1 MFKPRQSEMAEEA
14 LAKTKRIGL
23 IGENAAA
30 DFLKTSGFRIRHR
43 NYTVGKSEID
53 LIAENSETYILCEV
67 KARIQ
72 EYGVPSRYGRPA
84 SAVTK
89 EKQRNLMQAAAAF
102 AARHRNEGKRFRFDV
117 IEVYLAKDETV
128 THVHHIPN
136 AFTR

>member
-1 MFKPRQSEMAEEA
+1 MKRNPTSEAAEA
-14 LAKTKRIGL
+14 LFKTKRIGL

-30 DFLKTSGFRIRHR
+30 VFLKKNGFRVIKR

-53 LIAENSETYILCEV
+53 LIAENQETFILCEV
-67 KARIQ
+67 KTRVQ
-72 EYGVPSRYGRPA
+72 EYGVPSPYGRPA

-102 AARHRNEGKRFRFDV
+102 AARHKNAGKRFRFDV
-117 IEVYLAKDETV
+117 IEVYLSKDETV
-128 THVHHIPN
+128 SHVHHIPN